1 MKRIILL
8 IIIVAMLATM
18 AGATPETEAIS
29 HINNLIDDAGAEW
42 TAGATTVSGLTPV
55 EQNRLALG
63 DTIPEPRGTKMKMP
77 LTALSHEPKFDLR
90 DIGMVTAVR
99 NQGYCGSCWAFSAVG
114 AVESAFLMH
123 TGKAFDLS
131 EQHLVSECCNAG
143 SCDGGW
149 PDWSLDYI
157 KTKGIPDEACYP
169 YQATDEGCDPC
180 DGWEAGAHVITGH
193 EYVSPSKDAFKTALK
208 MYGAIAVV
216 VTVPDDWYY
225 YRSGVYSPISDVGWA
240 NHAVLLTG
248 WDDSDGCWFIKNS
261 WGAGWGE
268 QGYARVKYGD
278 LEKYNYAYA
287 VTGVEEHG
295 AAPDPDGWLTP
306 VSASASTEHSDKYSA
321 ASAIDDDDRTYWFSD
336 VHDDAPEIVFD
347 VGSVEVID
355 AVRAMIHERHVPI
368 TLAID
373 VSIDGDHWRTVVES
387 AQVTDPDAFT
397 EIEFGVERCQYV
409 RVRTLHSFRGYG
421 TLTEFEVRTAQD
433 TPDSRFVIEIQYPD
447 RSESF
452 IISPDMQ
459 SMTVL
464 CDGSR
469 VFAWWVPGS
478 V

>member
-1 MKRIILL
+1 M
-8 IIIVAMLATM
+8 IVAMLATM
-18 AGATPETEAIS
+18 AGATPETEAIR

-42 TAGATTVSGLTPV
+42 TAGVTSVSGLTPT
-55 EQNRLALG
+55 EQRRLAL
-63 DTIPEPRGTKMKMP
+63 DDNIPAPTCPEMP
-77 LTALSHEPKFDLR
+77 TRMRALSHEPSFDWR
-90 DIGMVTAVR
+90 DNNGVTPVR
-99 NQGYCGSCWAFSAVG
+99 HQGCCGSCWAFSAVG
-114 AVESAFLMH
+114 AVESAFLIH
-123 TGKAFDLS
+123 TGRAVDLS
-131 EQHLVSECCNAG
+131 EQHLVSTCCNAG
-143 SCDGGW
+143 DCDGGW

-157 KTKGIPDEACYP
+157 EANGIPDEPCYP
-169 YQATDEGCDPC
+169 YQSRDTRCNPC
-180 DGWEAGAHVITGH
+180 AGWESSAYMIEG
-193 EYVSPSKDAFKTALK
+193 YVYVQPNTDAFKTALK
-208 MYGAIAVV
+208 EYGPLAVV
-216 VTVPDDWYY
+216 VSVPDDWYT
-225 YRSGVYSPISDVGWA
+225 YRSGIYSPVRDVGWA

-295 AAPDPDGWLTP
+295 AAPDPDGWRTP

-347 VGSVEVID
+347 VGSVEFID
-355 AVRAMIHERHVPI
+355 AVRVMIHERHVPI

-373 VSIDGDHWRTVVES
+373 VSIDGVSWRTVVES
-387 AQVTDPDAFT
+387 AQVPDPDAFT

-469 VFAWWVPGS
+469 VFAWWTPGGI
-478 V
+478 